1 MFENYP
7 DIVTVDDLQAMLK
20 IGRTYAYEIVKKG
33 IIPSVKVGRFYRIP
47 KIYVIKYILGE
58 VA

>member
-7 DIVTVDDLQAMLK
+7 DIVTVDDLQVMLK